1 MKSKK
6 MKSTIAM
13 GIITALILFI
23 IYYLF
28 YISVTNL
35 TAQNQYQ
42 IIKEKEFSLVENILD
57 TANIEAGF
65 DTSNATALSNRPG
78 YEEYTMLKIMK
89 EISEKITL
97 DEYEIPVGSMQMSNP
112 EKTDIETAALFQDAS
127 GNVLFHSGDYIFFPY
142 TTEELWEHGEDQN
155 IGYAYINLNDIDN
168 GLRDWFAKSWLLTQ
182 ESDEFHVRDAWIR
195 HFGRPNWQEE
205 LAKEIEAKDTS
216 KVQIRKMKITGQI
229 QDAKIIPS
237 RIDVL
242 TEGSMIKHGINY
254 NQILTQDLTNSIPWE
269 RIYESPSSDSDT
281 LITIYASDPE
291 ITFYPQENDLL
302 TVLISKNFAP
312 FNERRNLNSL
322 VYQSNRFIEIG
333 ENNYNL
339 VYAIS
344 GSPMNTAKNE
354 LKYVY
359 NWARILLILTW
370 LSLNLIIYLKLIR
383 PVAMVNQAFEDGM
396 KYIWKEKTTKSLWC
410 EQTELIRHYL
420 SMRNGTFKH
429 KTETD
434 DLKNALSSANEAEE
448 NRREMVSNL
457 AHDLKNPMSIIYTYS
472 EALKENISEEK
483 NEEYYEV
490 ILSEIK
496 HMEEMVVDMLD
507 LSHKKDV

>member
-1 MKSKK
+1 MKNKK

-13 GIITALILFI
+13 GLITALIFII

-35 TAQNQYQ
+35 VAQNQYQ
-42 IIKEKEFSLVENILD
+42 IIKEKQFSLVENILD
-57 TANIEAGF
+57 AAKIETESAA
-65 DTSNATALSNRPG
+65 SNATALSNRPG
-78 YEEYTMLKIMK
+78 YEEYTMLKLIK
-89 EISEKITL
+89 DISEQITL
-97 DEYEIPVGSMQMSNP
+97 DEYEIPIGSMQMSNP
-112 EKTDIETAALFQDAS
+112 EKTALETAAVFQDAS

-142 TTEELWEHGEDQN
+142 TTEELWKDGEDKN
-155 IGYAYINLNDIDN
+155 TGYAYIDLNDIDDT
-168 GLRDWFAKSWLLTQ
+168 LRDWFAKSWLLTQ
-182 ESDEFHVRDAWIR
+182 EPDEFSVNDAWIR
-195 HFGRPNWQEE
+195 HFGRPDWQEE
-205 LAKEIEAKDTS
+205 LSKEIESKDAST
-216 KVQIRKMKITGQI
+216 VRIRKMKITGQM
-229 QDAKIIPS
+229 QDTKIIPS
-237 RIDVL
+237 KIEIL
-242 TEGSMIKHGINY
+242 TEESMMKHGINY

-269 RIYESPSSDSDT
+269 MIYENHFNDADS

-291 ITFYPQENDLL
+291 ITFYPQGNDLL
-302 TVLISKNFAP
+302 PVLISKNFAP

-322 VYQSNRFIEIG
+322 VYQSNRFIEIV

-370 LSLNLIIYLKLIR
+370 LSFNLIIYLKLIR

-396 KYIWKEKTTKSLWC
+396 KYIWKEKTTKSLWR

-507 LSHKKDV
+507 LSHKKEV

>member
-1 MKSKK
+1 MKNKK

-13 GIITALILFI
+13 GLITAFILII

-35 TAQNQYQ
+35 VAQNQYQ
-42 IIKEKEFSLVENILD
+42 IIKEKQFSLVENILD
-57 TANIEAGF
+57 TANIETGS
-65 DTSNATALSNRPG
+65 DTTDATALSNRPG
-78 YEEYTMLKIMK
+78 YEEYTMLNLIR

-97 DEYEIPVGSMQMSNP
+97 DEHEIPVGSMQMSNP
-112 EKTDIETAALFQDAS
+112 EKTDIETAAIFQDAS

-142 TTEELWEHGEDQN
+142 TSEELWEKGEDKN
-155 IGYAYINLNDIDN
+155 TGYAYIDLNDIDD

-195 HFGRPNWQEE
+195 HFGKPNWQEE
-205 LAKEIEAKDTS
+205 LTKEIDAKDTS

-229 QDAKIIPS
+229 QDAQIIPA
-237 RIDVL
+237 RIDIL
-242 TEGSMIKHGINY
+242 TEENMIKHGINY

-269 RIYESPSSDSDT
+269 RIYETPSSDSDT

-291 ITFYPQENDLL
+291 ITFYPQENNLL
-302 TVLISKNFAP
+302 PVLISKNFAP
-312 FNERRNLNSL
+312 FNERRNLDSL
-322 VYQSNRFIEIG
+322 VYQSNQFIEIG
-333 ENNYNL
+333 ANKYNL

-359 NWARILLILTW
+359 NWVRILLIFTW
-370 LSLNLIIYLKLIR
+370 IFLNMIIYFKLIR
-383 PVAMVNQAFEDGM
+383 PVDMVNQAFNENM
-396 KYIWKEKTTKSLWC
+396 KYIWKEKTTKSLWR
-410 EQTELIRHYL
+410 EQTELINHYL
-420 SMRNGTFKH
+420 NMRNGTFKH

-434 DLKNALSSANEAEE
+434 DLKNALSSANEADE
-448 NRREMVSNL
+448 NRRKMVSNL